1 MTADTLRQ
9 KIKYEPETGLFTW
22 RAAPSNVVKA
32 GSIAGGLMNRGY
44 IFIKID
50 YVAYLAHRLAWL
62 YVTGKWPENDV
73 DHKDGNRT
81 NNRFNNLRDV
91 ARTLNVQNLRS
102 PRKDNKSGFLGV
114 SKDGSGWKAQIQV
127 NKQKRHIGQFT
138 SPELAHA
145 AYLKAKREL
154 HPGNML

>member
-1 MTADTLRQ
+1 MNADTLRQ
-9 KIKYEPETGLFTW
+9 KLRYEPETGLFTW

-50 YVAYLAHRLAWL
+50 DVAYLAHRLAWL

-81 NNRFNNLRDV
+81 NNRFHNLRDV
-91 ARTLNVQNLRS
+91 TRALNVQNLRG

-127 NKQKRHIGQFT
+127 NKQKKYIGLFP

-145 AYLKAKREL
+145 AYLKVKREL